1 MRAQVEVTA
10 ARYGCSSVVTNAR
23 DFAKLVKAW
32 KVAEEAPEVNFDRE
46 IVLVAKTAGS
56 KLTLKASL
64 DEKGDLKALDL
75 ATRDL
80 RPGFRYVIIS
90 VPKEGVKTVNG
101 KELPK

>member
-1 MRAQVEVTA
+1 M
-10 ARYGCSSVVTNAR
+10 
-23 DFAKLVKAW
+23 
-32 KVAEEAPEVNFDRE
+32 NFDKE
-46 IVLVAKTAGS
+46 IVLVAKTGGS
-56 KLTLKASL
+56 KLTLNASL
-64 DEKGDLKALDL
+64 DEKGDLKAFGL